1 MEEDNDEGEEYPEER
16 VEAADPRPGSVQ
28 LQDMLLVCWSFCCL
42 FHLELSD
49 FAFFGKSYLH
59 ESHASSRSCARGRR

>member
-42 FHLELSD
+42 FHLELLC
-49 FAFFGKSYLH
+49 FCTFWKKLLT
-59 ESHASSRSCARGRR
+59 